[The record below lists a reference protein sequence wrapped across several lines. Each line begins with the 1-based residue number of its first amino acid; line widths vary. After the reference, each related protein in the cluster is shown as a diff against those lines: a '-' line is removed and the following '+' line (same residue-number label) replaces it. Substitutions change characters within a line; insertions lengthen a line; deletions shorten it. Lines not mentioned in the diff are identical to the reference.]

1 MKKKLLVSALIIFLL
16 SCNSESSEKVFL
28 EENLDNKNTESQ
40 IDSVYHYVRAH
51 RYLEI
56 NNLSAAE
63 SRFKKVIELEPD
75 FARGFLGLANVKYLT
90 NQLDEAKEYNNSALS
105 LKPDL
110 EESLYLSG
118 LIYKKLNKCSKFI
131 KNKDYKSYS
140 YSPLILMLGLCFEIE
155 GKSKEANEIFSNEG
169 IKSIKTNLIEAEYE
183 FYLNNPDKSL
193 SLIYDFINENE
204 NAEAYLL
211 IGNIL
216 LDQGRAGEANVNFK
230 EAMDISKDPKIPL
243 FYSEAKALYEETK
256 NN

>member
-1 MKKKLLVSALIIFLL
+1 MKKILLVFIIFLL
-16 SCNSESSEKVFL
+16 NCSNELPENISNDDLDIKNN
-28 EENLDNKNTESQ
+28 EEQ

-90 NQLDEAKEYNNSALS
+90 NRLDEAKEYNKEALN

-118 LIYKKLNKCSKFI
+118 LIDKKLNKCSSFI
-131 KNKDYKSYS
+131 KNKNYEDYS
-140 YSPLILMLGLCFEIE
+140 YNPLILILGLCFEIE
-155 GKSKEANEIFSNEG
+155 GKSKEANEIFSNN
-169 IKSIKTNLIEAEYE
+169 IKSTETNLIEAEYE
-183 FYLNNPDKSL
+183 FYLNNFEKSL
-193 SLIYDFINENE
+193 SLIYEYITENE

-216 LDQGRAGEANVNFK
+216 LGQGKIEEANINFQ
-230 EAMDISKDPKIPL
+230 EAMNISKNPKIPL
-243 FYSEAKALYEETK
+243 FYSEAKSLYEETK
-256 NN
+256 SN

>member
-1 MKKKLLVSALIIFLL
+1 MKKILLAFIIFLL
-16 SCNSESSEKVFL
+16 SCSNELPENTSNDDLDIKNN
-28 EENLDNKNTESQ
+28 EEQ

-90 NQLDEAKEYNNSALS
+90 NRLDEAKEYNKEALN

-118 LIYKKLNKCSKFI
+118 LIDKKLNKCSSFI
-131 KNKDYKSYS
+131 KNKNYEDYS
-140 YSPLILMLGLCFEIE
+140 YNPLILILGLCFEIE
-155 GKSKEANEIFSNEG
+155 GTE
-169 IKSIKTNLIEAEYE
+169 TNLIEAEYE
-183 FYLNNPDKSL
+183 FYLNNFEKSL
-193 SLIYDFINENE
+193 SLIYEYIKENE

-216 LDQGRAGEANVNFK
+216 LGQGKIEEANINFQ
-230 EAMDISKDPKIPL
+230 EAMNTSKNPKIPL
-243 FYSEAKALYEETK
+243 FYSEAKSLYEETK
-256 NN
+256 SN

>member
-1 MKKKLLVSALIIFLL
+1 MKKIFLFLAFIIFLL
-16 SCNSESSEKVFL
+16 SCSNESSEKVFL
-28 EENLDNKNTESQ
+28 EENLDNKNAEDQ
-40 IDSVYHYVRAH
+40 LDSVYHYVRAH

-75 FARGFLGLANVKYLT
+75 FARGFLGLSNVKYLT
-90 NQLDEAKEYNNSALS
+90 NQLDEAKEYNNEALS

-118 LIYKKLNKCSKFI
+118 LIHKKLNKCSKFI
-131 KNKDYKSYS
+131 KNKDYESYS
-140 YSPLILMLGLCFEIE
+140 YNPLILILGLCFEIE
-155 GKSKEANEIFSNEG
+155 GKSKEANEIFSNNG
-169 IKSIKTNLIEAEYE
+169 IKSVETNLIEAEYE

-193 SLIYDFINENE
+193 VLIYDFINENE

-211 IGNIL
+211 IGNIF
-216 LDQGRAGEANVNFK
+216 LDQGRIEEANANFK

-243 FYSEAKALYEETK
+243 FYAEAKALYEETK
-256 NN
+256 K